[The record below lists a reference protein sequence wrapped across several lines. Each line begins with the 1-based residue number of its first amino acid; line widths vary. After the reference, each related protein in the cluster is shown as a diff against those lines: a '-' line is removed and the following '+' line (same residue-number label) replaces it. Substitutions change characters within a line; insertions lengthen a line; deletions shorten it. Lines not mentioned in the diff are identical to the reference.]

1 MQTITSLILGMLAVS
16 QTADL
21 SESWRDYPAC
31 SLLEAAQPSE
41 DLTRQK
47 IDAGL
52 EACALP
58 MDDISP
64 DGATRVLGDHRFSF
78 EADPE
83 TGVLTLYA
91 RPHDINARLR
101 VSGLSVE
108 LTPISDTL
116 AAGRFRLAHMNSA
129 MLTFYLPPNLAENG
143 RFQIVNWRG
152 AEAPPLRMRVAAL
165 ESQVERVE
173 LHSEALGETRR
184 LEIYTPPDFDPAAGP
199 YPAIFMA
206 DGGQTA
212 YFAYLIETG
221 IQMGELEPLVII
233 GLVSGDRG
241 IVDEADPDVDWRN
254 ADYLPGWHEA
264 EPRFEQHLSFVTD
277 EVAPWA
283 VEHYAISED
292 PARRL
297 VMGHS
302 SGGVFAL
309 HVGYRRP
316 DQFGWAFPF
325 SPGRVA
331 LNTLDFGTEGQA
343 RFRFGVG
350 RYEPRFTVSAQNS
363 HALLIER
370 GYDSEFTEFSAGHTD
385 DIRNAVLIDWLGEA
399 FPPPAPAHQP

>member
-1 MQTITSLILGMLAVS
+1 MLTITSLILGMLVAS
-16 QTADL
+16 QDADL
-21 SESWRDYPAC
+21 TESWQDYPPC
-31 SLLEAAQPSE
+31 SLLEAALPSQ

-52 EACALP
+52 QACALP
-58 MDDISP
+58 MDDITP
-64 DGATRVLGDHRFSF
+64 DSASRLLGETRFAF
-78 EADPE
+78 EAEPE
-83 TGVLTLYA
+83 NGVLTLYA

-101 VSGLSVE
+101 LSGLSVE

-116 AAGRFRLAHMNSA
+116 AAGRFRLADMNSA

-143 RFQIVNWRG
+143 RFQIVTWRG
-152 AEAPPLRMRVAAL
+152 AEAPSQRMRVEAL
-165 ESQVERVE
+165 EGQVERVE
-173 LHSEALGETRR
+173 LYSEALGETRR
-184 LEIYTPPDFDPAAGP
+184 LEIYTPPGFDPAAAP

-206 DGGQTA
+206 DGSQTP

-221 IQMGELEPLVII
+221 IQTGELEPLVII
-233 GLVSGDRG
+233 GLMSGERG
-241 IVDEADPDVDWRN
+241 IVEEIDPTVDWRS
-254 ADYLPGWHEA
+254 ADYIPGWYEA

-283 VEHYAISED
+283 VEHYGISED

-309 HVGYRRP
+309 HAGYRHP

-331 LNTLDFGTEGQA
+331 LDTLDFETEQQA

-350 RYEPRFTVSAQNS
+350 RYEPRFHVSAENS

-370 GYDSEFTEFSAGHTD
+370 GYDSEFNDFSAGHTD
-385 DIRNAVLIDWLGEA
+385 DIRNAVLIDWLDEA
-399 FPPPAPAHQP
+399 FPGR

>member
-1 MQTITSLILGMLAVS
+1 MLTITSLVLGMLAVS
-16 QTADL
+16 QSADL
-21 SESWRDYPAC
+21 SESWGWYPAC
-31 SLLEAAQPSE
+31 SLLEAAQPGE
-41 DLTRQK
+41 ELTRQK

-52 EACALP
+52 QACALP
-58 MDDISP
+58 MDDITP
-64 DGATRVLGDHRFSF
+64 NDAARVLGDDRFAF

-101 VSGLSVE
+101 LSGLSVE
-108 LTPISDTL
+108 MTPISDTL
-116 AAGRFRLAHMNSA
+116 ASGRFRLADMSSA

-143 RFQIVNWRG
+143 RFQIETWRG
-152 AEAPPLRMRVAAL
+152 PDAPPQRMRVETL
-165 ESQVERVE
+165 EGRIDQVE
-173 LHSEALGETRR
+173 LYSEALGETRR
-184 LEIYTPPDFDPAAGP
+184 LEIYTPPDFDPAAGS

-206 DGGQTA
+206 DGGETA

-221 IQMGELEPLVII
+221 IQTGELEPLVII
-233 GLVSGDRG
+233 GLVSGERG
-241 IVDEADPDVDWRN
+241 IVEEIDPTVDWRS
-254 ADYLPGWHEA
+254 ADYLPGSYEA
-264 EPRFEQHLSFVTD
+264 EPRFEQHMSFVTD

-302 SGGVFAL
+302 NGGVFAFNA
-309 HVGYRRP
+309 GYRRP

-325 SPGRVA
+325 SPGWVGMD
-331 LNTLDFGTEGQA
+331 TLDFEMEEQA

-350 RYEPRFTVSAQNS
+350 RYEPYFHVSAQNR

-370 GYDSEFTEFSAGHTD
+370 GYDSELAVFSAGHTD
-385 DIRNAVLIDWLGEA
+385 DIRNAVLIDWLGEV
-399 FPPPAPAHQP
+399 FPGP